1 MSVFPRTDIGDISV
15 SRMII
20 GTNWLLGYTH
30 CTAAKSRF
38 IERMVTNPESIADI
52 IEVFFKAGV
61 DTIMCPHTQ
70 SCMFEAIRE
79 AEQRTGTK
87 AIIISTPSFP
97 TNPRTPF
104 DGFDIS
110 ESERILDEEA
120 AKGVSICMPHTS
132 TTDLMVDKCT
142 REIRQM
148 HSLCRLIRE
157 RGMIPGL
164 STHIP
169 ETVVYAD
176 ETGLDV
182 ETYIQP
188 FNYMGYLMQL
198 EVDWVGR
205 LIQNAK
211 KPVITIKT
219 MAAGQ
224 LRPYQAMTFCWNAI
238 RDCDMVTVGTMAP
251 EEAQELI
258 ELSLGIIERRPASSE
273 LQKTR
278 SKASVTGSSSA
289 QGKVGEER

>member
-1 MSVFPRTDIGDISV
+1 
-15 SRMII
+15 
-20 GTNWLLGYTH
+20 
-30 CTAAKSRF
+30 
-38 IERMVTNPESIADI
+38 
-52 IEVFFKAGV
+52 
-61 DTIMCPHTQ
+61 
-70 SCMFEAIRE
+70 
-79 AEQRTGTK
+79 
-87 AIIISTPSFP
+87 
-97 TNPRTPF
+97 
-104 DGFDIS
+104 
-110 ESERILDEEA
+110 
-120 AKGVSICMPHTS
+120 
-132 TTDLMVDKCT
+132 MVDKCT

-148 HSLCRLIRE
+148 DVICRLIRE

-205 LIQNAK
+205 IIQNAQ
-211 KPVITIKT
+211 KPVMTIKT

-224 LRPYQAMTFCWNAI
+224 LRPYQALTFVWNAI

-251 EEAQELI
+251 EEAQELVD
-258 ELSLGIIERRPASSE
+258 LSLTILERRPFSSE

-278 SKASVTGSSSA
+278 SKATVLGA
-289 QGKVGEER
+289 

>member
-1 MSVFPRTDIGDISV
+1 MNEFPRTTIGDISV

-20 GTNWLLGYTH
+20 GTNWFLGYTH
-30 CTAAKSRF
+30 CTHAKSKST
-38 IERMVTNPESIADI
+38 ERIVTNTKSIADI
-52 IEVFFKAGV
+52 IEVFLNNGV
-61 DTIMCPHTQ
+61 DTIMCPHTTT
-70 SCMFEAIRE
+70 CMFDAIQE
-79 AEQRTGTK
+79 AEQRTGRPMT
-87 AIIISTPSFP
+87 IISTPSF
-97 TNPRTPF
+97 TTTPRTPF
-104 DGFDIS
+104 DGFDLS
-110 ESERILDEEA
+110 EAARILDDMA
-120 AKGVSICMPHTS
+120 GKRVSICMPHTS
-132 TTDLMVDKCT
+132 TTDVMVDKCT

-148 HSLCRLIRE
+148 DVLCRMIRE
-157 RGMIPGL
+157 RDMVPGL

-188 FNYMGYLMQL
+188 FNLLGYLMQL

-205 LIQNAK
+205 IIQRAQ

-224 LRPYQAMTFCWNAI
+224 IRPYQAMVFTWNAI
-238 RDCDMVTVGTMAP
+238 RECDMVTVGTMAP

-258 ELSLGIIERRPASSE
+258 DMSLDILEGRPVLGE

-278 SKASVTGSSSA
+278 SKSTVLKPA
-289 QGKVGEER
+289 

>member
-1 MSVFPRTDIGDISV
+1 MSVFPRTYVGDVSV

-20 GTNWLLGYTH
+20 GTNWFLGYTH
-30 CTAAKSRF
+30 CTAAKSRSV
-38 IERMVTNPESIADI
+38 ERMITNPGSIADI
-52 IEVFFKAGV
+52 IETFFMAGV
-61 DTIMCPHTQ
+61 DTIMCPHTRT
-70 SCMFEAIRE
+70 CMFEAITE

-104 DGFDIS
+104 DGFDMS
-110 ESERILDEEA
+110 ECERILDEEA

-132 TTDLMVDKCT
+132 TTDVLVDKCT

-148 HSLCRLIRE
+148 DSLCRLIRD
-157 RGMIPGL
+157 RNMIPGL

-176 ETGLDV
+176 DTGLDV

-205 LIQNAK
+205 LIQHAK

-251 EEAQELI
+251 EEARELV
-258 ELSLGIIERRPASSE
+258 ELSLDVIERRSVSSE

-289 QGKVGEER
+289 QE

>member
-1 MSVFPRTDIGDISV
+1 MSVFPRTDVGGISV

-20 GTNWLLGYTH
+20 GTNWFLGYTH
-30 CTAAKSRF
+30 CTEAKSRST
-38 IERMVTNPESIADI
+38 ERMVTSAESIAGI
-52 IEVFFKAGV
+52 IETFFRAGV
-61 DTIMCPHTQ
+61 DTIMCPHTKT
-70 SCMFEAIRE
+70 CMFEAIRE
-79 AEQRTGTK
+79 AEQRTGVK

-97 TNPRTPF
+97 TDPRTPF
-104 DGFDIS
+104 DGFDMS

-132 TTDLMVDKCT
+132 TTDVMVDKCT
-142 REIRQM
+142 RTIRQM
-148 HSLCRLIRE
+148 DGLCRLIRE

-211 KPVITIKT
+211 KPVMTIKT

-224 LRPYQAMTFCWNAI
+224 LRPYQAMTFVWNAI

-251 EEAQELI
+251 EEAQEI
-258 ELSLGIIERRPASSE
+258 IGLSLDVIERRPASSK

-278 SKASVTGSSSA
+278 SKATVL
-289 QGKVGEER
+289 